1 MSTTSNYLL
10 LLLLAGIA
18 GGVVGVVVHAARA
31 IIAENEVPDYD
42 NGFVIVQVKKPWLA
56 GNPFFERRVL
66 KLDYNDD
73 GGLIITREHDAKD
86 PADAAAKCVR
96 AIREGLVSS
105 VGGKDVRVGA
115 DAICVHSDTPNAVDI
130 AAAVKQ
136 AVAPY
141 R

>member
-1 MSTTSNYLL
+1 MGMKGTLHEKVY
-10 LLLLAGIA
+10 G
-18 GGVVGVVVHAARA
+18 ARGHGF
-31 IIAENEVPDYD
+31 IAEFYAD
-42 NGFVIVQVKKPWLA
+42 
-56 GNPFFERRVL
+56 
-66 KLDYNDD
+66 LDYNDD

-105 VGGKDVRVGA
+105 VGGKDVKVGA